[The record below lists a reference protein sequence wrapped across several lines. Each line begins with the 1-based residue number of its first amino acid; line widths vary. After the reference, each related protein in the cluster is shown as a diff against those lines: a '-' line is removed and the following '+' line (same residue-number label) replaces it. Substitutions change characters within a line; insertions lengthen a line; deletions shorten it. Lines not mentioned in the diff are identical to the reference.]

1 MGTVAN
7 TFRHLGHRWLWIPAF
22 AGTTRW
28 FAGTTVVPNYRYR
41 AMNSSGELVSGAIA
55 APAPGDV
62 AARIERLGLV
72 LVDSVTLEE
81 GGSGQS
87 VFSLFNKPKAEDV
100 TLFTRDLA
108 LLLRAGARINDGLE
122 LLAADRDFG
131 RLRPV
136 VADIRSR
143 VVAGESFAEA
153 LARHEG
159 LFPAMYVALIRVGEA
174 SGSLDQVLE
183 VLADE
188 RTRTETLKRRLTEAV
203 RYPLFVLG
211 AAGCVLLFFL
221 TFVLPQF
228 ASVLQDFG
236 AKVDPIILSFLNLST
251 FLRANSD
258 AVLAITAAIIA
269 GSWLLLRQE
278 SVRRGFMTTLTRLPV
293 IREVMKFYRTSLF
306 CRNLGL
312 LLGSG
317 VNLTTTL
324 RILVDMMSSVGASAV
339 WIDAADRVRHGA
351 KLSDALAD
359 TKALP
364 SMAVRMLR
372 LGDET
377 GQLPVLAGR
386 VAEFYE
392 TKLQRTLDRVVGIA
406 GPAAIIVISI
416 VVGGLI
422 VSVMTALMSVSQI
435 VG

>member
-1 MGTVAN
+1 M
-7 TFRHLGHRWLWIPAF
+7 
-22 AGTTRW
+22 
-28 FAGTTVVPNYRYR
+28 PNYRYR
-41 AMNSSGELVSGAIA
+41 ALNGNGELVSGAIA
-55 APAPGDV
+55 ASAPGDV
-62 AARIERLGLV
+62 AQRIERLGLV
-72 LVDSVTLEE
+72 LVDNVTLEE
-81 GGSGQS
+81 GGAAARS
-87 VFSLFNKPKAEDV
+87 VLGIFNKPNAEDV
-100 TLFTRDLA
+100 TIFTRDLA

-136 VADIRSR
+136 VADIRSH
-143 VVAGESFAEA
+143 VIAGESFAEA
-153 LARHEG
+153 LSRHER
-159 LFPAMYVALIRVGEA
+159 LFPPMYVALIRVGEA

-188 RTRTETLKRRLTEAV
+188 RSRTEALKRRLGDAI
-203 RYPLFVLG
+203 RYPLFVLS

-236 AKVDPIILSFLNLST
+236 AKVDPIILTFLNFST
-251 FLRANSD
+251 FLRSNSD
-258 AVLAITAAIIA
+258 LVLAILAGAIAA
-269 GSWLLLRQE
+269 SWLLLRQL
-278 SVRRGFMTTLTRLPV
+278 SVRRGIFNALTKLPA
-293 IREVMKFYRTSLF
+293 IRQVMMYYRTSLF

-324 RILVDMMSSVGASAV
+324 RILVDMMASAGPAAG
-339 WIDAADRVRHGA
+339 WTDAAERVRHGA
-351 KLSDALAD
+351 KLSDALSD
-359 TKALP
+359 TRALP

-422 VSVMTALMSVSQI
+422 VSVMTALLSVSQI

>member
-1 MGTVAN
+1 M
-7 TFRHLGHRWLWIPAF
+7 
-22 AGTTRW
+22 
-28 FAGTTVVPNYRYR
+28 PNYRYR
-41 AMNSSGELVSGAIA
+41 AMNSNGELVSGAIA

-188 RTRTETLKRRLTEAV
+188 RSRTEALKQRLGEAV

-228 ASVLQDFG
+228 ASVLTDFG
-236 AKVDPIILSFLNLST
+236 AKVDPFILGFLNFST
-251 FLRANSD
+251 FLRNNSD
-258 AVLAITAAIIA
+258 AVLALVAAVIG
-269 GSWLLLRQE
+269 GSWLLLRQP
-278 SVRRGFMTTLTRLPV
+278 SVRRGIANAVTRLPA
-293 IREVMKFYRTSLF
+293 IRQVMTFYRTALF
-306 CRNLGL
+306 CRNLGV

-324 RILVDMMSSVGASAV
+324 RISGRHDVDRGTLRGLDRCRRACPSWREAVGCAIRYKRPSVDGGA
-339 WIDAADRVRHGA
+339 DAAARR
-351 KLSDALAD
+351 
-359 TKALP
+359 
-364 SMAVRMLR
+364 
-372 LGDET
+372 
-377 GQLPVLAGR
+377 
-386 VAEFYE
+386 
-392 TKLQRTLDRVVGIA
+392 
-406 GPAAIIVISI
+406 
-416 VVGGLI
+416 
-422 VSVMTALMSVSQI
+422 
-435 VG
+435 

>member
-1 MGTVAN
+1 M
-7 TFRHLGHRWLWIPAF
+7 
-22 AGTTRW
+22 
-28 FAGTTVVPNYRYR
+28 PNYRYR
-41 AMNSSGELVSGAIA
+41 ALNSNGELVSGAIA
-55 APAPGDV
+55 AAAPGDV
-62 AARIERLGLV
+62 AQRIERLGLV
-72 LVDSVTLEE
+72 LVDNVTLEE
-81 GGSGQS
+81 GGSSARSIFS
-87 VFSLFNKPKAEDV
+87 VFNKPKAEDV
-100 TLFTRDLA
+100 TIFTRDLA

-136 VADIRSR
+136 VADIRSH
-143 VVAGESFAEA
+143 VIAGESFAEA
-153 LARHEG
+153 LSRHEA

-174 SGSLDQVLE
+174 SGSLDQVLQ

-188 RTRTETLKRRLTEAV
+188 RSRTEALKRRLGDAI
-203 RYPLFVLG
+203 RYPVFVLG

-236 AKVDPIILSFLNLST
+236 AKVDPIILTFLNLST
-251 FLRANSD
+251 LLRNNSD
-258 AVLAITAAIIA
+258 AVLAVVAIVIA
-269 GSWLLLRQE
+269 GSWLSLRQE
-278 SVRRGFMTTLTRLPV
+278 GVRRGISNTLTRLPA
-293 IREVMKFYRTSLF
+293 IRDVMMSYRTSLF

-324 RILVDMMSSVGASAV
+324 RILVDMMGSVGPSTVWSA
-339 WIDAADRVRHGA
+339 AADRVRHGA
-351 KLSDALAD
+351 KLSDALSD
-359 TKALP
+359 TQALP
-364 SMAVRMLR
+364 AMAVRMLR
-372 LGDET
+372 LGDEP
-377 GQLPVLAGR
+377 GQLPMLAGR

-392 TKLQRTLDRVVGIA
+392 AKLQRTLDRVVGIA

>member
-1 MGTVAN
+1 M
-7 TFRHLGHRWLWIPAF
+7 
-22 AGTTRW
+22 
-28 FAGTTVVPNYRYR
+28 PNYRYR
-41 AMNSSGELVSGAIA
+41 ALNSNGELVSGAIA

-62 AARIERLGLV
+62 AQRIERLGLV
-72 LVDSVTLEE
+72 LVDNVTLEE
-81 GGSGQS
+81 GGAARSA
-87 VFSLFNKPKAEDV
+87 FSLFNKPKAEDI
-100 TLFTRDLA
+100 TIFTRDMA

-153 LARHEG
+153 LSRHEG

-188 RTRTETLKRRLTEAV
+188 RTRNEALRRRLAEAI

-236 AKVDPIILSFLNLST
+236 AKVDPFILGFLNFST

-258 AVLAITAAIIA
+258 AVLAILAAVVA

-278 SVRRGFMTTLTRLPV
+278 SVRRRSTNTLTRLPV

-324 RILVDMMSSVGASAV
+324 RILVDMMSTTGPSGV
-339 WIDAADRVRHGA
+339 WTDAADRVRHGA
-351 KLSDALAD
+351 KLSDALAE
-359 TKALP
+359 TQALP

-377 GQLPVLAGR
+377 GQLPMLAGR

-392 TKLQRTLDRVVGIA
+392 AKLQRTLDRVVGIA

>member
-1 MGTVAN
+1 M
-7 TFRHLGHRWLWIPAF
+7 
-22 AGTTRW
+22 
-28 FAGTTVVPNYRYR
+28 PNYRYR
-41 AMNSSGELVSGAIA
+41 AMNSDGELVSGAIA
-55 APAPGDV
+55 APAAGDV

-72 LVDSVTLEE
+72 LVDNVTLEE
-81 GGSGQS
+81 RGSARGALN
-87 VFSLFNKPKAEDV
+87 LFGKPRPEDV
-100 TLFTRDLA
+100 TIFTRDIA

-136 VADIRSR
+136 VADIRSH
-143 VVAGESFAEA
+143 VVAGESLAEA
-153 LARHEG
+153 LARHHG
-159 LFPAMYVALIRVGEA
+159 LFPPMYVALIRVGEA

-188 RTRTETLKRRLTEAV
+188 RTRTEALKRRVGDAV

-211 AAGCVLLFFL
+211 AASCVLLFFL

-236 AKVDPIILSFLNLST
+236 AKVDPFVLGFLNLST

-258 AVLAITAAIIA
+258 AVLAILAAVIA
-269 GSWLLLRQE
+269 IAWLSLRQE
-278 SVRRGFMTTLTRLPV
+278 GVRRGLMTALTRLPA
-293 IREVMKFYRTSLF
+293 IREVMKYYRTSLF

-324 RILVDMMSSVGASAV
+324 RILIDMMSSIGSSTV
-339 WIDAADRVRHGA
+339 WTDAADRVRHGA

-359 TKALP
+359 TEALP
-364 SMAVRMLR
+364 PMAVRMLR

-377 GQLPVLAGR
+377 GQLPMLAGR

-392 TKLQRTLDRVVGIA
+392 AKLQRTLDRVVGIA

-435 VG
+435 IG

>member
-1 MGTVAN
+1 
-7 TFRHLGHRWLWIPAF
+7 
-22 AGTTRW
+22 
-28 FAGTTVVPNYRYR
+28 
-41 AMNSSGELVSGAIA
+41 MNSNGELVSGAIA
-55 APAPGDV
+55 APAAGDV

-81 GGSGQS
+81 SGSGGSA
-87 VFSLFNKPKAEDV
+87 FSLFNKPRAEDV
-100 TLFTRDLA
+100 TIFTRDLA

-153 LARHEG
+153 LSRHEG

-174 SGSLDQVLE
+174 SGSLDQVLD

-188 RTRTETLKRRLTEAV
+188 RSRTEALKRRLGEAI

-228 ASVLQDFG
+228 ASVLTDFG
-236 AKVDPIILSFLNLST
+236 AKVDPIVLGFLNFST
-251 FLRANSD
+251 FLRNNSD
-258 AVLAITAAIIA
+258 VVLGAVAAVIA
-269 GSWLLLRQE
+269 ASWLLLRQVG
-278 SVRRGFMTTLTRLPV
+278 VRRGMANALTRLPA
-293 IREVMKFYRTSLF
+293 IRQVMTYYRTSLF
-306 CRNLGL
+306 CRNLGV

-324 RILVDMMSSVGASAV
+324 RILVDMMSTAGPSAI
-339 WIDAADRVRHGA
+339 WIDAAERVRHGA
-351 KLSDALAD
+351 KLSDALSD
-359 TKALP
+359 TSALP
-364 SMAVRMLR
+364 PMAVRMLR

-377 GQLPVLAGR
+377 GQLPMLAGR

-392 TKLQRTLDRVVGIA
+392 AKLQRTLDRAVSIA

-435 VG
+435 IG

>member
-1 MGTVAN
+1 M
-7 TFRHLGHRWLWIPAF
+7 
-22 AGTTRW
+22 
-28 FAGTTVVPNYRYR
+28 PNYRYR
-41 AMNSSGELVSGAIA
+41 AMNSDGELVSGAIV
-55 APAPGDV
+55 APAAGDV

-72 LVDSVTLEE
+72 LVDNVTLEE
-81 GGSGQS
+81 GGAARRAL
-87 VFSLFNKPKAEDV
+87 SLFNKPRPEDV
-100 TLFTRDLA
+100 TIFTADLA

-122 LLAADRDFG
+122 LLAADRDLG

-143 VVAGESFAEA
+143 VVAGESFADA
-153 LARHEG
+153 LARHQG
-159 LFPAMYVALIRVGEA
+159 LFPPMYVALIRVGEA

-188 RTRTETLKRRLTEAV
+188 RNRTEALKRRLGDAV
-203 RYPLFVLG
+203 RYPLFVLS

-236 AKVDPIILSFLNLST
+236 AKVDPFLLGFLDLST
-251 FLRANSD
+251 SLRANSD
-258 AVLAITAAIIA
+258 AVLAILAAVIA
-269 GSWLLLRQE
+269 IAWLSLRQE
-278 SVRRGFMTTLTRLPV
+278 RVRRGLVTALARLPA
-293 IREVMKFYRTSLF
+293 IREVMKYYRTSLF

-324 RILVDMMSSVGASAV
+324 RILVDMMASIGSPV
-339 WIDAADRVRHGA
+339 IWTDAADRVRHGA
-351 KLSDALAD
+351 KLSEALAD
-359 TKALP
+359 TEALP
-364 SMAVRMLR
+364 AMAVRMLR

-377 GQLPVLAGR
+377 GQLPMLARR

-392 TKLQRTLDRVVGIA
+392 AKLQRTLDRVVGIA

>member
-1 MGTVAN
+1 M
-7 TFRHLGHRWLWIPAF
+7 
-22 AGTTRW
+22 
-28 FAGTTVVPNYRYR
+28 PNYRYR
-41 AMNSSGELVSGAIA
+41 ALNSNGELVSGAIA
-55 APAPGDV
+55 ASAPGDV
-62 AARIERLGLV
+62 AQRVERLGLV
-72 LVDSVTLEE
+72 LVDNVTLEE
-81 GGSGQS
+81 GGAARSAL
-87 VFSLFNKPKAEDV
+87 SLFNKPKAEDV
-100 TLFTRDLA
+100 TIFTRDLA

-143 VVAGESFAEA
+143 VVAGESFAEG

-159 LFPAMYVALIRVGEA
+159 LFPPMYVALIRVGEA

-188 RTRTETLKRRLTEAV
+188 RSRTEALKRRLGDAI

-211 AAGCVLLFFL
+211 AAACVLLFFL

-236 AKVDPIILSFLNLST
+236 AKVDPFILAFLNLST

-258 AVLAITAAIIA
+258 AVLAITAAVVA

-293 IREVMKFYRTSLF
+293 IREVMKYYRTSLF

-359 TKALP
+359 TNALP

-377 GQLPVLAGR
+377 GQLPMLAGR

-392 TKLQRTLDRVVGIA
+392 AKLQRTLDRVVGIA

>member
-1 MGTVAN
+1 M
-7 TFRHLGHRWLWIPAF
+7 
-22 AGTTRW
+22 
-28 FAGTTVVPNYRYR
+28 PNYRYR
-41 AMNSSGELVSGAIA
+41 ALNSNGELVSGAIA

-62 AARIERLGLV
+62 AQRIERLGLV
-72 LVDSVTLEE
+72 LVDNVTLDE
-81 GGSGQS
+81 GGSAQRSFG
-87 VFSLFNKPKAEDV
+87 LFNKPKAEDV
-100 TLFTRDLA
+100 TIFTRDLA

-122 LLAADRDFG
+122 LLASDSDFG
-131 RLRPV
+131 RLRPIV
-136 VADIRSR
+136 SDIRSR

-153 LARHEG
+153 LSQHQG
-159 LFPAMYVALIRVGEA
+159 LFPAMFVALVRVGEA
-174 SGSLDQVLE
+174 SGSLDRVLE

-188 RTRTETLKRRLTEAV
+188 RVRTEALKRRLGDAI
-203 RYPLFVLG
+203 RYPIFVLG
-211 AAGCVLLFFL
+211 AAACVLLFFL

-236 AKVDPIILSFLNLST
+236 AKVDPFILAFLNLST

-258 AVLAITAAIIA
+258 AVLAMLAAVIA
-269 GSWLLLRQE
+269 TIWLLMRQAGFR
-278 SVRRGFMTTLTRLPV
+278 SAATNALIKLPAVRE
-293 IREVMKFYRTSLF
+293 IMKFYRTSLF
-306 CRNLGL
+306 CRNLGV

-324 RILVDMMSSVGASAV
+324 RILVDMMSTTGPSAV
-339 WIDAADRVRHGA
+339 WSDAADRVRHGA

-359 TKALP
+359 TRALP
-364 SMAVRMLR
+364 PMAVRMLR

-377 GQLPVLAGR
+377 GQLPMLAGR

-392 TKLQRTLDRVVGIA
+392 AKLQRTLDRVVGIA

>member
-1 MGTVAN
+1 M
-7 TFRHLGHRWLWIPAF
+7 
-22 AGTTRW
+22 
-28 FAGTTVVPNYRYR
+28 PNYRYR
-41 AMNSSGELVSGAIA
+41 ALNSNGELVSGAIA
-55 APAPGDV
+55 ARAPGDV
-62 AARIERLGLV
+62 AQRIERLGLV
-72 LVDSVTLEE
+72 LVDNVTLEE
-81 GGSGQS
+81 GASAS
-87 VFSLFNKPKAEDV
+87 RAFSLFNKPKAEDI
-100 TLFTRDLA
+100 TIFTRDMA

-174 SGSLDQVLE
+174 SGSLDRVLE

-188 RTRTETLKRRLTEAV
+188 RTRTEALKRRLVEAV

-236 AKVDPIILSFLNLST
+236 AKVDPFILGFLNLST

-258 AVLAITAAIIA
+258 AVLAILAAVIA

-278 SVRRGFMTTLTRLPV
+278 SVRRGFINALTRLPA

-324 RILVDMMSSVGASAV
+324 RILVDMMSTTGPATV

-351 KLSDALAD
+351 KLSDALAE
-359 TKALP
+359 TQALP

-377 GQLPVLAGR
+377 GQLPMLAGR

-392 TKLQRTLDRVVGIA
+392 AKLQRTLDRVVGIA

>member
-1 MGTVAN
+1 M
-7 TFRHLGHRWLWIPAF
+7 
-22 AGTTRW
+22 
-28 FAGTTVVPNYRYR
+28 PNYRYR

-81 GGSGQS
+81 GGSGRS

-100 TLFTRDLA
+100 TIFTRDLA

-143 VVAGESFAEA
+143 VVAGESFAEG

-159 LFPAMYVALIRVGEA
+159 LFPPMYVALIRVGEA

-188 RTRTETLKRRLTEAV
+188 RTRTEALKRRLGDAI

-236 AKVDPIILSFLNLST
+236 AKVDPFIRGFLNFST
-251 FLRANSD
+251 FLRGHSD
-258 AVLAITAAIIA
+258 AVLAITAALIA
-269 GSWLLLRQE
+269 TAWLLLRQE
-278 SVRRGFMTTLTRLPV
+278 NVRRGFMGAAARLPV
-293 IREVMKFYRTSLF
+293 VREVMKFYRTSLF

-324 RILVDMMSSVGASAV
+324 RILVDMMSSVGSSTV
-339 WIDAADRVRHGA
+339 WTDAADRVRHGA

-386 VAEFYE
+386 IAEFYE
-392 TKLQRTLDRVVGIA
+392 AKLQRTLDRVVGIA
-406 GPAAIIVISI
+406 GPASIIVISI

>member
-1 MGTVAN
+1 M
-7 TFRHLGHRWLWIPAF
+7 
-22 AGTTRW
+22 
-28 FAGTTVVPNYRYR
+28 PNYRYR
-41 AMNSSGELVSGAIA
+41 AMNANGELVSGAIA
-55 APAPGDV
+55 AAAPGDV

-81 GGSGQS
+81 GGSARRA
-87 VFSLFNKPKAEDV
+87 FSIFNKPKAEDV
-100 TLFTRDLA
+100 TIFTRDLA

-136 VADIRSR
+136 VADIRSH

-188 RTRTETLKRRLTEAV
+188 RSRTEALKRRLGDAI

-228 ASVLQDFG
+228 ASVLTDFG
-236 AKVDPIILSFLNLST
+236 AKVDPIILSFLNFST
-251 FLRANSD
+251 FLRNNSD
-258 AVLAITAAIIA
+258 AVLALVAMVIA
-269 GSWLLLRQE
+269 GSWLLLRQPG
-278 SVRRGFMTTLTRLPV
+278 VRRNLANALTRLPA
-293 IREVMKFYRTSLF
+293 IRQVMMYYRTSLF
-306 CRNLGL
+306 CRNLGI

-324 RILVDMMSSVGASAV
+324 RILVDMMSTAGPSAI
-339 WIDAADRVRHGA
+339 WIDAAERVRHGA
-351 KLSDALAD
+351 KLSDALSD
-359 TKALP
+359 TSALP

-377 GQLPVLAGR
+377 GQLPMLAGR

-392 TKLQRTLDRVVGIA
+392 AKLQRTLDRVVGIA

-435 VG
+435 IG

>member
-1 MGTVAN
+1 M
-7 TFRHLGHRWLWIPAF
+7 
-22 AGTTRW
+22 
-28 FAGTTVVPNYRYR
+28 PNYRYR
-41 AMNSSGELVSGAIA
+41 AMNANGELVSGAIA

-72 LVDSVTLEE
+72 LVDNVTLEE
-81 GGSGQS
+81 GGSGGS
-87 VFSLFNKPKAEDV
+87 AFSLFNKPKPEDV
-100 TLFTRDLA
+100 TIFTRDLA

-153 LARHEG
+153 LARHQG
-159 LFPAMYVALIRVGEA
+159 LFPPMYVALIRVGEA

-188 RTRTETLKRRLTEAV
+188 RTRTEALKSRLMEAV
-203 RYPLFVLG
+203 RYPMFVLG

-236 AKVDPIILSFLNLST
+236 AKVDPFILGFLNLST

-258 AVLAITAAIIA
+258 AVLAILAGTIAIA
-269 GSWLLLRQE
+269 WLLLRQE
-278 SVRRGFMTTLTRLPV
+278 GVRRSLMGGLTRMPMV
-293 IREVMKFYRTSLF
+293 REVMKYYRTALF

-324 RILVDMMSSVGASAV
+324 RILVDMMASIGASDV
-339 WIDAADRVRHGA
+339 WTDAADRVRHGA
-351 KLSDALAD
+351 KLSDALAE
-359 TKALP
+359 TQALP
-364 SMAVRMLR
+364 AMAVRMLR

-377 GQLPVLAGR
+377 GQLPMLSGR

-392 TKLQRTLDRVVGIA
+392 AKLQRTLDRVVGFA

>member
-1 MGTVAN
+1 M
-7 TFRHLGHRWLWIPAF
+7 
-22 AGTTRW
+22 
-28 FAGTTVVPNYRYR
+28 PNYRYR
-41 AMNSSGELVSGAIA
+41 AINASGELVSGAIA

-62 AARIERLGLV
+62 AQRVERLGRV
-72 LVDSVTLEE
+72 LVDNVTLEE
-81 GGSGQS
+81 GGAGSRALGLG
-87 VFSLFNKPKAEDV
+87 LFGKPKAEDV

-143 VVAGESFAEA
+143 VVSGESFGEA

-159 LFPAMYVALIRVGEA
+159 LFPPMYVALIRVGEA

-188 RTRTETLKRRLTEAV
+188 RTRTEALKRRLGEAI
-203 RYPLFVLG
+203 RYPLFVLA

-236 AKVDPIILSFLNLST
+236 AKVDPFILGFLNFST

-258 AVLAITAAIIA
+258 AVLALLAAVIA
-269 GSWLLLRQE
+269 GTWLLLRQPG
-278 SVRRGFMTTLTRLPV
+278 VRRSFLNAMTRLPA
-293 IREVMKFYRTSLF
+293 IREVMKYYRTSLF

-324 RILVDMMSSVGASAV
+324 RILVDMMSTAGPSEV
-339 WIDAADRVRHGA
+339 WTDAADRVRHGA
-351 KLSDALAD
+351 KLSDALAE
-359 TKALP
+359 TEALP

-377 GQLPVLAGR
+377 GQLPMLAGR
-386 VAEFYE
+386 VAEFYGA
-392 TKLQRTLDRVVGIA
+392 QRR
-406 GPAAIIVISI
+406 
-416 VVGGLI
+416 GGLD
-422 VSVMTALMSVSQI
+422 SRGGAARPP
-435 VG
+435 

>member
-1 MGTVAN
+1 
-7 TFRHLGHRWLWIPAF
+7 
-22 AGTTRW
+22 
-28 FAGTTVVPNYRYR
+28 
-41 AMNSSGELVSGAIA
+41 
-55 APAPGDV
+55 
-62 AARIERLGLV
+62 
-72 LVDSVTLEE
+72 
-81 GGSGQS
+81 
-87 VFSLFNKPKAEDV
+87 
-100 TLFTRDLA
+100 
-108 LLLRAGARINDGLE
+108 
-122 LLAADRDFG
+122 
-131 RLRPV
+131 
-136 VADIRSR
+136 
-143 VVAGESFAEA
+143 
-153 LARHEG
+153 
-159 LFPAMYVALIRVGEA
+159 MYVALIRVGEA

-188 RTRTETLKRRLTEAV
+188 RTRTEALKRRLGDAI

-211 AAGCVLLFFL
+211 AAACVLLFFL

-236 AKVDPIILSFLNLST
+236 AKVDPFILGFLNFST
-251 FLRANSD
+251 FLRAHSD
-258 AVLAITAAIIA
+258 AVLAITAALIA
-269 GSWLLLRQE
+269 IAWLSLRQE
-278 SVRRGFMTTLTRLPV
+278 NVRRGFMSAAARLPV
-293 IREVMKFYRTSLF
+293 VREVMKFYRTSLF

-324 RILVDMMSSVGASAV
+324 RILVDMMSSVGSSAV
-339 WIDAADRVRHGA
+339 WSDAADRVRHGA
-351 KLSDALAD
+351 KLSDALAE
-359 TKALP
+359 THALP
-364 SMAVRMLR
+364 PMAVRMLR

-392 TKLQRTLDRVVGIA
+392 SKLQRTLDRVVAIA

>member
-1 MGTVAN
+1 M
-7 TFRHLGHRWLWIPAF
+7 
-22 AGTTRW
+22 
-28 FAGTTVVPNYRYR
+28 PNYRYR
-41 AMNSSGELVSGAIA
+41 ALNGNGELVSGAIA

-62 AARIERLGLV
+62 AARVERLGLV
-72 LVDSVTLEE
+72 LVDNVTLEE
-81 GGSGQS
+81 GGAARS
-87 VFSLFNKPKAEDV
+87 VFSLFNKPKAEDI

-122 LLAADRDFG
+122 LLAADPDFG

-159 LFPAMYVALIRVGEA
+159 LFPPMYVALIRVGEA

-188 RTRTETLKRRLTEAV
+188 RTRTEALKRRLGDAV
-203 RYPLFVLG
+203 RYPLFVLS

-236 AKVDPIILSFLNLST
+236 AKVDPIILAFLNFST

-258 AVLAITAAIIA
+258 AVLAGTAVLIA
-269 GSWLLLRQE
+269 SLWLLLRQAG
-278 SVRRGFMTTLTRLPV
+278 VRRGFMNMVTRLPI

-324 RILVDMMSSVGASAV
+324 RILVDMMSSVGPAV
-339 WIDAADRVRHGA
+339 VWTDAAERVRHGA
-351 KLSDALAD
+351 KLSDALAE
-359 TKALP
+359 TQALP
-364 SMAVRMLR
+364 PMAVRMLR

-377 GQLPVLAGR
+377 GQLPMLAGR

-392 TKLQRTLDRVVGIA
+392 AKLQRTLDRVVGIA

>member
-1 MGTVAN
+1 M
-7 TFRHLGHRWLWIPAF
+7 
-22 AGTTRW
+22 
-28 FAGTTVVPNYRYR
+28 PNYRYR
-41 AMNSSGELVSGAIA
+41 ALNSNGELVSGAIA
-55 APAPGDV
+55 ASAPGDV
-62 AARIERLGLV
+62 AQRVERLGLV
-72 LVDSVTLEE
+72 LVDNVTLEE
-81 GGSGQS
+81 GGAARSA
-87 VFSLFNKPKAEDV
+87 FSLFNKPKAEDV
-100 TLFTRDLA
+100 TIFTRDLA
-108 LLLRAGARINDGLE
+108 LLLRAGARINDSLE

-143 VVAGESFAEA
+143 VVAGESFAEG
-153 LARHEG
+153 LSRHEG
-159 LFPAMYVALIRVGEA
+159 LFPPMYVALIRVGEA

-188 RTRTETLKRRLTEAV
+188 RSRTEALKRRLGDAI

-211 AAGCVLLFFL
+211 AASCVLLFFL

-236 AKVDPIILSFLNLST
+236 AKVDPFILGFLNLST

-258 AVLAITAAIIA
+258 AVLAIAATVVA
-269 GSWLLLRQE
+269 GSWLSLRQE

-293 IREVMKFYRTSLF
+293 IREVMKFYRTALF

-324 RILVDMMSSVGASAV
+324 RILVDMMSSVGPSAV
-339 WIDAADRVRHGA
+339 WTDAADRVRHGA

-392 TKLQRTLDRVVGIA
+392 AKLQRTLDRVVGIA

>member
-1 MGTVAN
+1 M
-7 TFRHLGHRWLWIPAF
+7 HPCLGAK
-22 AGTTRW
+22 T
-28 FAGTTVVPNYRYR
+28 GTTVMPNYRYR

-122 LLAADRDFG
+122 LLAADKDFG

-188 RTRTETLKRRLTEAV
+188 RTRTEALKRRLGEAV
-203 RYPLFVLG
+203 RYPLFVLA

-236 AKVDPIILSFLNLST
+236 AKVDPFILGFLNFST
-251 FLRANSD
+251 FLRANAD
-258 AVLAITAAIIA
+258 AVMAILAALIA
-269 GSWLLLRQE
+269 GAWLLLRQPG
-278 SVRRGFMTTLTRLPV
+278 VRRGFTNALTRLPA

-324 RILVDMMSSVGASAV
+324 RILVDMMSSVGSPV
-339 WIDAADRVRHGA
+339 IWTEAADRVRHGA
-351 KLSDALAD
+351 KLSDALAE
-359 TKALP
+359 TQALP
-364 SMAVRMLR
+364 AMAVRMLR

-377 GQLPVLAGR
+377 GQLPVLSAR

-392 TKLQRTLDRVVGIA
+392 AKLQRTLDRVVGIA
-406 GPAAIIVISI
+406 GPAAIIVISL

-435 VG
+435 IG

>member
-1 MGTVAN
+1 M
-7 TFRHLGHRWLWIPAF
+7 
-22 AGTTRW
+22 
-28 FAGTTVVPNYRYR
+28 PNYRYR
-41 AMNSSGELVSGAIA
+41 AINASGELVSGAIV

-62 AARIERLGLV
+62 ASRIERLGLV
-72 LVDSVTLEE
+72 LVDNVTVEE
-81 GGSGQS
+81 GGAGARA
-87 VFSLFNKPKAEDV
+87 FNLFGRPKAEDV
-100 TLFTRDLA
+100 TIFTRDLA

-122 LLAADRDFG
+122 LLAADSDFG

-153 LARHEG
+153 LARHQG
-159 LFPAMYVALIRVGEA
+159 LFPPMYVALIRVGEA

-188 RTRTETLKRRLTEAV
+188 RSRTEALKRKLGDAV

-236 AKVDPIILSFLNLST
+236 AKVDPFILGFLNLST

-258 AVLAITAAIIA
+258 AVLAVLAALIATA
-269 GSWLLLRQE
+269 WLSLRRE
-278 SVRRGFMTTLTRLPV
+278 SVRRGLMTALTKLPAV
-293 IREVMKFYRTSLF
+293 REVMKYYRTSLF

-324 RILVDMMSSVGASAV
+324 RILVDMMASVGSPKV
-339 WIDAADRVRHGA
+339 WTDAADRVRHGA
-351 KLSDALAD
+351 KLSDALAE
-359 TKALP
+359 TQALP

-377 GQLPVLAGR
+377 GQLPVLSGR

-392 TKLQRTLDRVVGIA
+392 AKLQRTLDRVVGIA
-406 GPAAIIVISI
+406 GPAAIIVISL

-435 VG
+435 IG

>member
-1 MGTVAN
+1 M
-7 TFRHLGHRWLWIPAF
+7 
-22 AGTTRW
+22 
-28 FAGTTVVPNYRYR
+28 PNYRYR
-41 AMNSSGELVSGAIA
+41 ALNANGELVSGAIA
-55 APAPGDV
+55 APAAGDV
-62 AARIERLGLV
+62 AQRIERLGLV
-72 LVDSVTLEE
+72 LVDNVTLED
-81 GGSGQS
+81 GGSGRRTG
-87 VFSLFNKPKAEDV
+87 SLFNKPKAEDV
-100 TLFTRDLA
+100 TIFTRDLA

-122 LLAADRDFG
+122 LLAADSDFG
-131 RLRPV
+131 RLRPI

-159 LFPAMYVALIRVGEA
+159 MFPPMYVALIRVGEA

-188 RTRTETLKRRLTEAV
+188 RSRTEALKRRLGDAI

-236 AKVDPIILSFLNLST
+236 AKVDPFILGFLNLST
-251 FLRANSD
+251 FLRANAD
-258 AVLAITAAIIA
+258 AVLAALAAAIA
-269 GSWLLLRQE
+269 GGWLLLRQE
-278 SVRRGFMTTLTRLPV
+278 GIRRGLVNTLTRLPV
-293 IREVMKFYRTSLF
+293 VREVMKYYRTALF

-324 RILVDMMSSVGASAV
+324 RILVDMMASVGSAV
-339 WIDAADRVRHGA
+339 VWTDAADRVRHGA

-359 TKALP
+359 TQALP
-364 SMAVRMLR
+364 AMAVRMLR

>member
-1 MGTVAN
+1 M
-7 TFRHLGHRWLWIPAF
+7 
-22 AGTTRW
+22 
-28 FAGTTVVPNYRYR
+28 PNYRYR
-41 AMNSSGELVSGAIA
+41 ALNSSGELVSGAIA
-55 APAPGDV
+55 APAAGDV

-72 LVDSVTLEE
+72 LVDNVTLEE
-81 GGSGQS
+81 GGSAGWA
-87 VFSLFNKPKAEDV
+87 FSLFGKPKAEDV
-100 TLFTRDLA
+100 TIFTRDLA

-153 LARHEG
+153 LARHQG
-159 LFPAMYVALIRVGEA
+159 LFAPMYVALIRVGEA

-188 RTRTETLKRRLTEAV
+188 RSRTEALKRRLGDAI

-228 ASVLQDFG
+228 ASVLQDFN
-236 AKVDPIILSFLNLST
+236 AKVDPVILGFLNLST

-258 AVLAITAAIIA
+258 AVLAGLAAVIA
-269 GSWLLLRQE
+269 ATWLSLRQQ
-278 SVRRGFMTTLTRLPV
+278 SVRRGLMNVLTRLPAV
-293 IREVMKFYRTSLF
+293 REVMKYYRTSLF

-324 RILVDMMSSVGASAV
+324 RILVDMMASVGSPVV
-339 WIDAADRVRHGA
+339 WTDAADRVRHGA
-351 KLSDALAD
+351 KLSDALAE
-359 TKALP
+359 TRALP

-377 GQLPVLAGR
+377 GQLPLLAGR

-392 TKLQRTLDRVVGIA
+392 AKLQRTLDRVVGIA
-406 GPAAIIVISI
+406 GPAAIIIISL

-422 VSVMTALMSVSQI
+422 VSVMTALMSVSQLI
-435 VG
+435 G

>member
-1 MGTVAN
+1 M
-7 TFRHLGHRWLWIPAF
+7 
-22 AGTTRW
+22 
-28 FAGTTVVPNYRYR
+28 PNYRYR
-41 AMNSSGELVSGAIA
+41 ALNANGELISGAIA

-62 AARIERLGLV
+62 GPRIERLGLV
-72 LVDSVTLEE
+72 LVDNVTPDERGAA
-81 GGSGQS
+81 GG
-87 VFSLFNKPKAEDV
+87 VFSLFNKPKPEDV
-100 TLFTRDLA
+100 TIFTRDLA

-122 LLAADRDFG
+122 LLAADPDFG
-131 RLRPV
+131 RLRSV

-143 VVAGESFAEA
+143 VVSGESFAEA

-159 LFPAMYVALIRVGEA
+159 LFPPMYIALVRVGEA

-183 VLADE
+183 VLAGE
-188 RTRTETLKRRLTEAV
+188 RARGEALRRRLSDAI

-221 TFVLPQF
+221 SFVLPQF

-236 AKVDPIILSFLNLST
+236 AKVDPVVGVFLNIST
-251 FLRANSD
+251 FLRSNSD
-258 AVLAITAAIIA
+258 TVLAGLAVSIAAT
-269 GSWLLLRQE
+269 WLVLRQQRI
-278 SVRRGFMTTLTRLPV
+278 RRGLTNTIVRLPA
-293 IREVMKFYRTSLF
+293 IRNIMSAYRTALF

-324 RILVDMMSSVGASAV
+324 RILIDMMATTGPSAV
-339 WIDAADRVRHGA
+339 WSDAADRVRHGS
-351 KLSDALAD
+351 KLSDALAE
-359 TKALP
+359 TEALP
-364 SMAVRMLR
+364 AMAVRMLR

-377 GQLPVLAGR
+377 GQLPMLSGR

-392 TKLQRTLDRVVGIA
+392 TKLQRTLDRAVGVA
-406 GPAAIIVISI
+406 GPAAIIAISL

-422 VSVMTALMSVSQI
+422 TSVMTALMSVSQI